1 MRGVQPDPGSVRAQ
15 LRRILASREFAASD
29 RMCRFLRLAVTE
41 TVEGRSTE
49 LKEYRFGVEVFDRP
63 PLFDPGADPIV
74 RVEAR
79 RLRAKLAKY
88 YGSEGRY
95 DDIVVELPKGGYVPL
110 FHRRE
115 HSSAEPTLSEYLS
128 LRGSADPIGINN
140 AASPARMIL

>member
-1 MRGVQPDPGSVRAQ
+1 MSCWLPLKGQSPGPQAGRGSVQAQ

-41 TVEGRSTE
+41 TLKGRSGD

-63 PLFDPGADPIV
+63 ASFDPGADPIV

-88 YGSEGRY
+88 YGSDGRY
-95 DDIVVELPKGGYVPL
+95 DHIVVELPK
-110 FHRRE
+110 
-115 HSSAEPTLSEYLS
+115 
-128 LRGSADPIGINN
+128 
-140 AASPARMIL
+140 